1 MDPQTDSTDL
11 TTQAEQQTT
20 PDPSA
25 EKQNAD
31 NTGTVPFDRFQKVN
45 EARKTAEAKLK
56 ELADAAE
63 AKRIAD
69 EKAQRDALAEQ
80 GKHKDA
86 LIAAEGE
93 LTELRPLKDKV
104 KAYETAIGEMLT
116 SRMAG
121 VPEHIS
127 KLLTGMDPLAA
138 LKWLD
143 ENAEQ
148 LGRKPAPKSDA
159 GKSGDQKG
167 DDTFSK
173 AHINKVMEELGYPS
187 R

>member
-1 MDPQTDSTDL
+1 MNDKTDSENS
-11 TTQAEQQTT
+11 TTAGTEAAQSPAE
-20 PDPSA
+20 A
-25 EKQNAD
+25 K
-31 NTGTVPFDRFQKVN
+31 NTEELLIPKSRFDEIN

-56 ELADAAE
+56 ELTDAAE

-69 EKAQRDALAEQ
+69 DKAQRDALAEQ

-86 LIAAEGE
+86 LTAAEKE
-93 LTELRPLKDKV
+93 LTDLRPLKERV
-104 KAYETAIGEMLT
+104 ATYEKAIGEMLT
-116 SRMAG
+116 SRKAG

-148 LGRKPAPKSDA
+148 LGRKPAPKTDA

-173 AHINKVMEELGYPS
+173 AHIDKVMQELGF
-187 R
+187 